1 MPTPFGVNY
10 LLSFLITFY
19 LFGEFLEQESK
30 SGCSSYMSFTK
41 YLSLSH
47 RHEGLMFDNNYIYN
61 LSFYPILDLNALDVL
76 EIINILCD
84 HYHLLSHCGTA
95 YQQVKL
101 TRGRTS

>member
-1 MPTPFGVNY
+1 
-10 LLSFLITFY
+10 
-19 LFGEFLEQESK
+19 
-30 SGCSSYMSFTK
+30 
-41 YLSLSH
+41 
-47 RHEGLMFDNNYIYN
+47 MFDNNYIYN

-95 YQQVKL
+95 YQHVKL